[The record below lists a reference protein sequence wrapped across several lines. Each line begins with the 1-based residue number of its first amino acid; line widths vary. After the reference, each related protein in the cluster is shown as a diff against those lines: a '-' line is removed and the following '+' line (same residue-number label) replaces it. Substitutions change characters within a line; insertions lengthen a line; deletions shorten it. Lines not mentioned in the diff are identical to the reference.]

1 VSHFYGKLIGKG
13 ETPRTI
19 TGTPNS
25 GLVAEAMGMKGK
37 IYVHVYEAGGVD
49 YFEIFLENND
59 FNPNKEK
66 KSEILA
72 RGVLDSDYLISGSA
86 TTLPAFFPSAP
97 ATQPA

>member
-1 VSHFYGKLIGKG
+1 MSHFYGKLFGKG

-37 IYVHVYEAGGVD
+37 IHVHVYDAGGVD

-59 FNPNKEK
+59 YPIPRLSSIG
-66 KSEILA
+66 KSTCIA
-72 RGVLDSDYLISGSA
+72 RGVLDSNYRVEGFV
-86 TTLPAFFPSAP
+86 TTADPIKVPA
-97 ATQPA
+97 